1 MTHEIDSPQF
11 NSDDVK
17 ISKAIDQGIIKI
29 GLTELQISEV
39 IERKPYEFDI
49 YETET
54 DYEGVCITWVV
65 NGSRRSMNL
74 MRTYTLKFKNGN
86 LMSWSW
92 ENYS

>member
-17 ISKAIDQGIIKI
+17 ISKAIDQGIIKV
-29 GLTELQISEV
+29 GFTESQISEV
-39 IERKPYEFDI
+39 IERKPYEFDV

-54 DYEGVCITWVV
+54 DYEGVYITWVV

-74 MRTYTLKFKNGN
+74 MRTYALKFKNGN
-86 LMSWSW
+86 LISWSW
-92 ENYS
+92 EN

>member
-1 MTHEIDSPQF
+1 MTHEIDSPEF

-17 ISKAIDQGIIKI
+17 ISNAIDQGKIKV
-29 GLTELQISEV
+29 GLTEVQISEV

-49 YETET
+49 YERET
-54 DYEGVCITWVV
+54 DYEGVYITWVV
-65 NGSRRSMNL
+65 NGSCRSMNL